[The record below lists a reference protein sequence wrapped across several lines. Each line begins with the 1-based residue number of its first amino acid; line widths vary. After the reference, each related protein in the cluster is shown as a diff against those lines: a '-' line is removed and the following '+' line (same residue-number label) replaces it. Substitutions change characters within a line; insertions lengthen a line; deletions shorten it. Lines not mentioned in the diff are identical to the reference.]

1 MHDGVVARPSTH
13 LLMALQPPSRL
24 GSVQLGAGP
33 LRACH
38 ASAAGLPA
46 ADVPGLQLEPRPAHA
61 GASPCERSRSARCRC
76 AWPTVGTAPRPRRR
90 LRGVDP
96 AAFFPRCFELGDP
109 FSRGAFEA
117 AFRAAAAAA
126 LLRRLLADN
135 CFCAT
140 GGWPLRG

>member
-1 MHDGVVARPSTH
+1 MCLACNLNR
-13 LLMALQPPSRL
+13 APPMQAPR
-24 GSVQLGAGP
+24 
-33 LRACH
+33 H

-46 ADVPGLQLEPRPAHA
+46 AVVPGLQSGP
-61 GASPCERSRSARCRC
+61 
-76 AWPTVGTAPRPRRR
+76 APRPRRR